1 MNAAVVSIGDELLIG
16 QVVNTNASYLSAK
29 LLEIGIPVDIIITLP
44 DDEQEIL
51 KGFKAVFTKYDVII
65 VTGGLGPTHDD
76 ITKTCIAKFF
86 KSKLVLDKKVLK
98 HVRAIFKRRRM
109 PMPETNIEQAMMPAL
124 SKALPNTGTAPG
136 ILIEKQGKVFCALPG
151 VPREMVYITENSLL
165 PYLLKKYKNR
175 RDRRVVIH
183 QTLHTIGI
191 SESLLYEKAG
201 SMKKIELKKK
211 NSEVKLAFL
220 PSNYETRL
228 RLLVTANNIKTARK
242 ELNSAIEKL
251 KYRVGKYI
259 YSYDESSLP
268 KVIGDILRKKKLAL
282 SVAESCTGGLIASKI
297 TDIAGSSDYFLEG
310 VVSYSN
316 DAKIKILGVR
326 KSTIKIYGAVSKQ
339 TAVEM
344 AEGVRKRSGAD
355 IGVSTTGIAGPSGA
369 VKNKPVGTVWIGYSD
384 KNVSFAIDFYFTKDR
399 LRNKEVMSKMALEIL
414 RRQLLKIN

>member
-1 MNAAVVSIGDELLIG
+1 MNAVVVSIGDELLIG
-16 QVVNTNASYLSAK
+16 QVVNTNASYLSTK
-29 LLEIGIPVDIIITLP
+29 LLEIGIPVEKIITLP

-51 KGFKAVFTKYDVII
+51 NGFKSVFTKYDVII

-76 ITKTCIAKFF
+76 ITKTCIAKYF
-86 KSKLVLDKKVLK
+86 KSKLVIDKKVLK
-98 HVRAIFKRRRM
+98 HVKAIFKRRRM
-109 PMPETNIEQAMMPAL
+109 PMPETNIEQAMMPAV

-136 ILIEKQGKVFCALPG
+136 ILIDRRGKVFCALPG
-151 VPREMVYITENSLL
+151 VPREMVYITESSLL
-165 PYLLKKYKNR
+165 PYLVKKFKNR
-175 RDRRVVIH
+175 KDRRVVIH

-201 SMKKIELKKK
+201 NINDITVKKK

-228 RLLVTANNIKTARK
+228 RVLVTSNNIKTARK
-242 ELNSAIEKL
+242 ELSSAIGKL
-251 KYRVGKYI
+251 KSRVGKYI

-268 KVIGDILRKKKLAL
+268 KAIGDILRKKNLTL

-310 VVSYSN
+310 VVTYGN
-316 DAKIKILGVR
+316 NAKIKILGVK
-326 KSTIKIYGAVSKQ
+326 KSTLSEHGAVSKQ
-339 TAVEM
+339 TALEM
-344 AEGVRKRSGAD
+344 AEGIRKYSGAD
-355 IGVSTTGIAGPSGA
+355 IGISTTGIAGPTGA
-369 VKNKPVGTVWIGYSD
+369 VKNKPVGLVWIGYSD
-384 KNVSFAIDFYFTKDR
+384 KNISFVKDFYFTKDR